1 MQRKTK
7 QNLVKNVE
15 EMEGKLSGIQT
26 CQQKTT
32 TLSKKSFMEKED
44 ILKLFA
50 IYF

>member
-26 CQQKTT
+26 CQQKDNNNI
-32 TLSKKSFMEKED
+32 KEIFYGKRRYFE
-44 ILKLFA
+44 IL
-50 IYF
+50 